1 MPNMGIQATPPS
13 SKTSLADALFAATR
27 QRLIGLLFG
36 QAGRTFVSTRRC
48 HLDAVGVE
56 VQTVPA

>member
-13 SKTSLADALFAATR
+13 SKTSLADALFAATS

-36 QAGRTFVSTRRC
+36 QAGRTFYAPELSRGCRALSSRRYPST
-48 HLDAVGVE
+48 
-56 VQTVPA
+56 